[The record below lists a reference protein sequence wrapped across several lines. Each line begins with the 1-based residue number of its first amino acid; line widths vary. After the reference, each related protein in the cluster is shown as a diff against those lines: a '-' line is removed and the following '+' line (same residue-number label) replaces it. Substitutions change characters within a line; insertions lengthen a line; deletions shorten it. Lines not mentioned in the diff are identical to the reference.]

1 MRRIPALLS
10 RVAIAAALALAAAPT
25 AMAVQQPDAWITTKV
40 KIKLLTT
47 EGMASTGVNVDTID
61 GLVTLHGRVGTE
73 AEKAKAAEL
82 AHQIDGVRDVRNLI
96 QVSPAHEKKSAAVAD
111 AALEKNV
118 SAKLKADPALGDSSV
133 QVESVKD
140 GVVLLGG
147 KAATLSD
154 HYRAI
159 DDASRVDGVRRVAS
173 EIQSPDTMA
182 DEELWHDSKAKGGTQ
197 GDMASA
203 KQKAT
208 DMWITSAAK
217 MRLIA
222 SSDTPAFDINV
233 DTHDGS
239 VTLFGMV
246 DSATTK
252 QKAESEVRKVDGV
265 RNVVNDLQV
274 VSETRKD
281 AVVHSDDTLTKEI
294 QSRLGKRSALADSD
308 VKVEVSNGVARLSG
322 HVDSWS
328 EHLTALSLARA
339 TTGVKKVIDDLEV
352 RPKVSAGAG

>member
-1 MRRIPALLS
+1 MRRIPVLAA
-10 RVAIAAALALAAAPT
+10 RIAIAAALVLAAAPN
-25 AMAVQQPDAWITTKV
+25 AIAAQQPDAWITTKV
-40 KIKLLTT
+40 KMKLLTT
-47 EGMASTGVNVDTID
+47 EGLSSTGVNVDTVD
-61 GLVTLHGRVGTE
+61 GLVTLHGRVATD
-73 AEKAKAAEL
+73 AEKAKAVEL
-82 AHQIDGVRDVRNLI
+82 ARQIDGVREVRDLI
-96 QVSPAHEKKSAAVAD
+96 QVSPAAHKKAASVSDD
-111 AALEKNV
+111 ALQSKV
-118 SAKLKADPALGDSSV
+118 KAKLKADPELGDSSV

-147 KAATLSD
+147 SAATLSD

-173 EIQSPDTMA
+173 EIKSPDTMA
-182 DEELWHDSKAKGGTQ
+182 DEELWHDTKAKGGSSEL
-197 GDMASA
+197 ASA

-217 MRLIA
+217 MRLFA

-239 VTLFGMV
+239 VTLFGKV
-246 DSATTK
+246 DSTLAK
-252 QKAESEVRKVDGV
+252 QKAETEVRKVDGV

-274 VSETRKD
+274 VPKSKHA
-281 AVVHSDDTLTKEI
+281 AVAQSDDALAKSIED
-294 QSRLGKRSALADSD
+294 RLGRRTALAGAD
-308 VKVEVSNGVARLSG
+308 VKVEVNAGVARLSG

-328 EHLTALSLARA
+328 EHLTALTLARS

-352 RPKVSAGAG
+352 RPKVSAR